1 MTKCIAVAGLG
12 LIGGSLAKALKLKA
26 GMKNIIGIDPDESQL
41 NAAIESGVINSGY
54 KEPGSFLKNCSIVFI
69 CAPVPVCADLAIK
82 ISKHTDKDCI
92 ITDAAS
98 TKTDIVNKVK
108 ASGQD
113 MRFVGGHPMAGS
125 ERSGFAYSREDMFE
139 NAYYIILDDGSDTA
153 AVEKIREIALSI
165 GAIPVITDSGSHDRA
180 VAVVSHVP
188 HVTAAALVNLLN
200 FEKEDG
206 LGKKIAAGGFRDIT
220 RIASSQPALWRD
232 ITISNKEAV
241 TDGIN
246 RLISILLEARQAI
259 GNSDESGIEDYFTSA
274 KNARDIMSGEKEG
287 LLPRK
292 YQIVIQVSD
301 KPGVI
306 AHIAQ
311 VLGNGGINI
320 KNINVTH
327 SREDVGGVLV
337 VELYSL
343 DDRDTALK
351 ILREEDYEATA
362 ID

>member
-1 MTKCIAVAGLG
+1 MNDCIAVVGLG
-12 LIGGSLAKALKLKA
+12 LIGGSLAKALKLKSRV
-26 GMKNIIGIDPDESQL
+26 KKVIGIDPDESQL
-41 NAAIESGVINSGY
+41 SEALKSGVIDAGF
-54 KEPGSFLKNCSIVFI
+54 KKPDTFLDQCSMVFL
-69 CAPVPVCADLAIK
+69 CAPVPVCADLAIEVAGY
-82 ISKHTDKDCI
+82 TNPNCI
-92 ITDAAS
+92 ISDTAS
-98 TKTDIVNKVK
+98 TKAEIVNKVLENNK
-108 ASGQD
+108 NI
-113 MRFVGGHPMAGS
+113 RFVGGHPMAGS
-125 ERSGFAYSREDMFE
+125 ERSGYAYSREDMFE
-139 NAYYIILDDGSDTA
+139 NAYYIILDNGLDIE
-153 AVEKIREIALSI
+153 AVEQVKSIAVSI
-165 GAIPVITDSGSHDRA
+165 GAIPIITDCESHDRA

-200 FEKEDG
+200 DEKDSD

-232 ITISNKEAV
+232 ITISNREAV
-241 TDGIN
+241 TDGID
-246 RLISILLEARQAI
+246 RLIEILQKAKKSINMR
-259 GNSDESGIEDYFTSA
+259 NESEIESYFSIA

-306 AHIAQ
+306 AHIAKI
-311 VLGNGGINI
+311 LGENSINI

-337 VELYSL
+337 VELYSI
-343 DDRDTALK
+343 DGRDSALK
-351 ILREEDYEATA
+351 VLAGEGYLASA